1 MHKGGGLM
9 RKYFIIVLVAFGV
22 ALSGSA
28 MANEEGAAIFK
39 KICSA
44 CHGKKGEG
52 KKKMGPAFVGNEF
65 IQKSSEA
72 DITLVIK
79 NGRMGKKKLYKDIPV
94 PMMPQK
100 KLTDEQIKSVIAYI
114 KGLAG

>member
-1 MHKGGGLM
+1 M
-9 RKYFIIVLVAFGV
+9 RNLIIVALVTFGV

-28 MANEEGAAIFK
+28 MAADGAAIFK

-52 KKKMGPAFVGNEF
+52 KPKMGPPFVGNEF
-65 IQKSSEA
+65 IKNSSDAE
-72 DITLVIK
+72 ITEVIK
-79 NGRMGKKKLYKDIPV
+79 KGRMGKAKLYKKIPV

-100 KLTDEQIKSVIAYI
+100 KLSDEDVKAVVDHI